1 MTDNRI
7 REFRKQLG
15 MTQRSLAEAAGT
27 SQQQIQ
33 RIESGVQD
41 ARFDLAVRICS
52 SLQRP
57 MGEVF
62 PSTARALKRT
72 PAPTEVAPH
81 RMPDALYFALE
92 DAGLDMDPRAWLF
105 KFRLDGGYTD
115 QLWVSGRE
123 KSRLL
128 NAVQS
133 PEQGKFVVFDTD
145 THRYAINLGHLVYG
159 HFMFEAA
166 ATMEESSAEGAPWPL
181 RLALRFSDSPD
192 PVFFEIEG
200 DTESMDKDPDAE
212 EGVQLQDLFYH
223 IEAGANDTLS
233 FADEDGEVVVFSA
246 KKVSM
251 VWVPLRAVNAEL
263 RDSEREGEE
272 EDHQAG

>member
-1 MTDNRI
+1 MTENRI
-7 REFRKQLG
+7 REFRKELG
-15 MTQRSLAEAAGT
+15 MTQRGLAEVAGT

-52 SLQRP
+52 SLKRP
-57 MGEVF
+57 MAEVF
-62 PSTARALKRT
+62 PSTAVALKRT
-72 PAPTEVAPH
+72 PTSTEIAPH
-81 RMPDALYFALE
+81 RLPDALYFELE

-105 KFRLDGGYTD
+105 RFRLDGGYTG
-115 QLWVSGRE
+115 QLWVNGRE
-123 KSRLL
+123 KGRLL
-128 NAVQS
+128 SAVQS
-133 PEQGKFVVFDTD
+133 AKEGEFIVFDTD

-166 ATMEESSAEGAPWPL
+166 AAMEQNSAEGAPWPL

-192 PVFFEIEG
+192 PVFFEVEG
-200 DTESMDKDPDAE
+200 DTESLDKGPDAE
-212 EGVQLQDLFYH
+212 KGVQLQDLFYH
-223 IEAGANDTLS
+223 IEAGVSDTLS
-233 FADEDGEVVVFSA
+233 FADEDGEEVVFNA

-272 EDHQAG
+272 EDHQAN

>member
-7 REFRKQLG
+7 REFRKHLG
-15 MTQRSLAEAAGT
+15 MTQRSLAQAAGT

-62 PSTARALKRT
+62 PSTARALKAT
-72 PAPTEVAPH
+72 PTPTENAPH
-81 RMPDALYFALE
+81 TLSDALYAALE

-105 KFRLDGGYTD
+105 KFRLDGGYTG
-115 QLWVSGRE
+115 QLWVNGRE
-123 KSRLL
+123 KRRLL
-128 NAVQS
+128 DAVRS
-133 PEQGKFVVFDTD
+133 PKDGEFIVFDTD
-145 THRYAINLGHLVYG
+145 THRYAINPEHLIYG

-166 ATMEESSAEGAPWPL
+166 STMAEGSVEEPIWPL
-181 RLALRFSDSPD
+181 RLALRIPDSAD
-192 PVFFEIEG
+192 PVFFEVEG
-200 DTESMDKDPDAE
+200 DAQSLADDPDSE
-212 EGVQLQDLFYH
+212 EGIQLQNLFYYFNVGVT
-223 IEAGANDTLS
+223 ERMS
-233 FADEDGEVVVFSA
+233 FADQDGEKVVFNP

-251 VWVPLRAVNAEL
+251 VWVPLRAVDVEL
-263 RDSEREGEE
+263 RDSEHEGED
-272 EDHQAG
+272 EDRQAN

>member
-15 MTQRSLAEAAGT
+15 MTQRSLAQAAGT

-52 SLQRP
+52 SLQRS

-62 PSTARALKRT
+62 PSTARALKA
-72 PAPTEVAPH
+72 APTPTETAPH
-81 RMPDALYFALE
+81 RLSDALYAALE

-105 KFRLDGGYTD
+105 KFRLDGGYTG
-115 QLWVSGRE
+115 QLWVNGRE
-123 KSRLL
+123 KRRLL
-128 NAVQS
+128 DAVLS
-133 PEQGKFVVFDTD
+133 PKEGEFLVFDTD
-145 THRYAINLGHLVYG
+145 THRYAINPEHLVYG

-166 ATMEESSAEGAPWPL
+166 ATMAEGSAEEPTWPL
-181 RLALRFSDSPD
+181 RLALRFPDSPD
-192 PVFFEIEG
+192 PAFFEVEG
-200 DTESMDKDPDAE
+200 DTQSLENDPDSDDS
-212 EGVQLQDLFYH
+212 VQLQNLFYCF
-223 IEAGANDTLS
+223 EAGVGERMS
-233 FADEDGEVVVFSA
+233 FADQDGEVVVFSP

-263 RDSEREGEE
+263 RDAEREGEE
-272 EDHQAG
+272 EDHRAS

>member
-15 MTQRSLAEAAGT
+15 MTQRSLAQAAGT

-62 PSTARALKRT
+62 PSTARALKKT
-72 PAPTEVAPH
+72 PAPTAVAPH
-81 RMPDALYFALE
+81 RMSDALYFALE

-105 KFRLDGGYTD
+105 KFRLDGGHTG

-123 KSRLL
+123 KGRLL

-200 DTESMDKDPDAE
+200 DTESMDEDPDAE

-223 IEAGANDTLS
+223 IEAGANDILS

-272 EDHQAG
+272 EDHQAN